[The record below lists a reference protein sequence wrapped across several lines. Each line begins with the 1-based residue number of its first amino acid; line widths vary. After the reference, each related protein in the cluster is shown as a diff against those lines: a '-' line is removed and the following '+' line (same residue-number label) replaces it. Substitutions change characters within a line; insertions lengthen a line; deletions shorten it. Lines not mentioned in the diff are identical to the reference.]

1 MMIIAVFVSL
11 IAMFIG
17 IYSSFWIDSAP
28 APTIILVL
36 TIIFILA
43 FTLKKN
49 KQKKNIITQH

>member
-28 APTIILVL
+28 GTNGYFSFDNYFYISFYI
-36 TIIFILA
+36 
-43 FTLKKN
+43 KN
-49 KQKKNIITQH
+49 K